1 MGSSSG
7 RQKSG
12 AVRRWRRLAA
22 AGAPVVLG
30 LAATDVRAAQLYL
43 QDFES
48 LPLGPFVSSTE
59 SGGSGADWTDAL
71 PAGWARD
78 NTTTPAGGPVEFYGF
93 NLMNKDSWIATEEN
107 QDRTTFTRGVGTV
120 VVSDPDAY
128 DDADNFTIEPNLY
141 NVFIRTQP
149 ISLANVVPGTARLN
163 FDSSFRPY
171 DTMTGSVEVSFDG
184 GNNFISL
191 LSMNSGNI
199 PGGDSSLERAD
210 EAVTL
215 PIDNP
220 LGAADMI
227 VRFGMTE
234 AGNDWWW
241 AVDNIEVTGD
251 LVPEPGAGLALLGVA
266 GLSALNRRRRR

>member
-1 MGSSSG
+1 MGSNG
-7 RQKSG
+7 RQKPG

-30 LAATDVRAAQLYL
+30 LAATDARAAQLYF

-48 LPLGPFVSSTE
+48 LALQPFVSSTE
-59 SGGSGADWTDAL
+59 TGGSGADWTDEL

-78 NTTTPAGGPVEFYGF
+78 NTGTPAGGPVEFFGF
-93 NLMNKDSWIATEEN
+93 TFMNKDSWITTEEVQERN
-107 QDRTTFTRGVGTV
+107 LFTRGTGTV
-120 VVSDPDAY
+120 MVSDPDAY
-128 DDADNFTIEPNLY
+128 DDSGDIDPNLY
-141 NVFIRTQP
+141 NVFIRTQR
-149 ISLANVVPGTARLN
+149 IALANTVPGTARLN

-184 GNNFISL
+184 GDNFTSL
-191 LSMNSGNI
+191 LSMNSANV
-199 PGGDSSLERAD
+199 PGGDSSLERVD
-210 EAVTL
+210 EAISL
-215 PIDNP
+215 PLDNP

-241 AVDNIEVTGD
+241 AVDNIEVTAE
-251 LVPEPGAGLALLGVA
+251 LVPEPGSALALVGLAGLGAL
-266 GLSALNRRRRR
+266 SRRRRR